1 MLLRYSKFLPGCKI
15 LALPIVT
22 VYYLLNSLQDWLCP
36 NLWTCNVGFKRGN
49 GMLNSKE
56 VVVDLGVQ
64 HHAEGV
70 SSGKLPWTRPELSV
84 AGIENVTLLVG
95 SLSCDGPNSGLVNL
109 EALGLSVCL

>member
-36 NLWTCNVGFKRGN
+36 NSWTCNVGFKRGN

-84 AGIENVTLLVG
+84 AGIDTVTLAVG
-95 SLSCDGPNSGLVNL
+95 SLSCDGPNSGLLNL
-109 EALGLSVCL
+109 ELLGLSVCV